1 MTSIKSKYPLV
12 SIIILT
18 YNCEQT
24 IKKCLS
30 SVFNVDY
37 PRDRYEVIIIDS
49 GSNDTTLEIVKEFPI
64 DKIVVKKGISRGH
77 ARNIGVQEA
86 RGEIVAM
93 VDSDHEQSSK
103 DWLTTIVGEFD
114 DPRVA
119 LVRVPDR
126 IPVPSKGE
134 AIGLVKKIIYFS
146 SIRPERLKED

>member
-1 MTSIKSKYPLV
+1 MASMKSKYPFV
-12 SIIILT
+12 SITILT
-18 YNCEQT
+18 HNCEQT

-49 GSNDTTLEIVKEFPI
+49 GSNDRTLEIIKEFPI
-64 DKIVVKKGISRGH
+64 DKIIVKKGISRGH

-86 RGEIVAM
+86 KGEIVAM
-93 VDSDHEQSSK
+93 VDSDHEQASK
-103 DWLTTIVGEFD
+103 DWLTTIVKEFD

-126 IPVPSKGE
+126 VPIPSKGE
-134 AIGLVKKIIYFS
+134 NISLVNRIIYFS